1 MDGSGNAYQYL
12 IQRINEA
19 LPDVAMQ
26 VRDEVSRGRVVLG
39 LKLSTTDRH
48 VRETRMEQANAG
60 KIGKSD
66 VVSVE
71 YTDDEKLALLI
82 EAVICLAGT
91 MLTSRE
97 AVAHLRDHPDAPLV
111 FEEPDGSD
119 RVEITLDQ
127 DVNSLSEKVAMVNSL
142 LIPALQELGRVP

>member
-1 MDGSGNAYQYL
+1 MDGSGDAYQYL
-12 IQRINEA
+12 IQRVSEA
-19 LPDVAMQ
+19 LPDIAAQ
-26 VRDEVSRGRVVLG
+26 VREEVGRGRVVLG
-39 LKLSTTDRH
+39 SKLPTTDRH
-48 VRETRMEQANAG
+48 VRETRMERANVG

-66 VVSVE
+66 VLSVE

-82 EAVICLAGT
+82 DAVMCLAGT

-97 AVAHLRDHPDAPLV
+97 AVAHLGDHLDAPLV

-127 DVNSLSEKVAMVNSL
+127 DIGSLSEKVAMVNLLLAPSL
-142 LIPALQELGRVP
+142 EELGRVP